1 MNIDVGWVCITDYVS
16 QRFQVKRK
24 EENTNKKKNGKKEK
38 KGEVKEYQE
47 RKKEK

>member
-1 MNIDVGWVCITDYVS
+1 MNIDVGWVCIADYVS

-38 KGEVKEYQE
+38 KEIKEYQE